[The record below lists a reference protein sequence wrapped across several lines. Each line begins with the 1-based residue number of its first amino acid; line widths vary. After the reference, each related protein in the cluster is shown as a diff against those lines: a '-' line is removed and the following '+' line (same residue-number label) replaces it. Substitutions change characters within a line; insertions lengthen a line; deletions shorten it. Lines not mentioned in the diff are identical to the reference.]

1 MSESGATA
9 EIVVR
14 LPQSLLTELD
24 VLVKQ
29 ENGNRNELIYQATKM
44 YIRERKKRQIRE
56 AMRRGYME
64 MAKINLSIASEAFH
78 AEYEADHTVERL
90 VSGGNALI
98 VKRGDVYFAD
108 LSPVVGSEQ
117 GGVRPVLVIQ
127 NDIGN
132 RFSPTVIVA
141 AITAQIKKRSCRR
154 MSRLTRNATGLNAI
168 RSFCL
173 SKFARSTSNG

>member
-1 MSESGATA
+1 VSESGATT
-9 EIVVR
+9 EIIVR

-90 VSGGNALI
+90 VSGG
-98 VKRGDVYFAD
+98 
-108 LSPVVGSEQ
+108 
-117 GGVRPVLVIQ
+117 
-127 NDIGN
+127 
-132 RFSPTVIVA
+132 
-141 AITAQIKKRSCRR
+141 
-154 MSRLTRNATGLNAI
+154 
-168 RSFCL
+168 
-173 SKFARSTSNG
+173 